1 MNPQLPMPEWQG
13 ILADSGIANLS
24 FQDSVLDTQP
34 ANSRAGL
41 YVYLSGTLHGKPS
54 FDDTKVV
61 TLLHARY
68 NEDTPTLISDLILAS
83 FDVLANAINRGESTR
98 ARTMIRSFIVNKLPL
113 FLQTN
118 YAGLIFGPLSS
129 EICIRQALGRIDP
142 LAAQSFDILSETR
155 QDFLF
160 ACALHELIPESS
172 IEDILGDVPMQNLPA
187 RGRYSKDA
195 LMNQFLAD
203 LSKIDQY
210 VGELENMEGNS
221 GAIASAIIETMHS
234 LCASNDTMT
243 LKGICNTLS
252 RKPTALDILMLFT
265 LSDSLLRPFCQILEN
280 WPDHE
285 DQGEYQPVYDEFGS
299 MLLFVT
305 ATKDRFNLK
314 LEELGVEDGDSFLP
328 KYLRS
333 SSTSRTIDNLSSHE
347 SELLGS
353 WIKGLFVTEGIS
365 DELMSACKPSEFHL
379 LIATL
384 FDQSLK
390 ACQAKMLTMETLKG
404 GLEYLLE
411 PFLLPS
417 LVSGLN
423 WFADQFW
430 ALSTSSPTIDVIMQ
444 ALHALLKPARLSN
457 ESSLIHSAVLY
468 IVAARLETSLL
479 HVQKQFPTRSDIKP
493 LLNLLPPFS
502 NSSDGKAAVRDVT
515 QWALTPRGGLLA
527 ALRSSLQA
535 LVLWSA
541 TAAATAEISAPP
553 YSFEQIRSSLQILG
567 AYKVVDVFIDEIQNA
582 NLTDIALDIVAFMLL
597 AVRHK
602 KPSEDQT
609 NGQSMLNLPMTAQ
622 AVLRLKF
629 DDTSELSKTD
639 PARANVIVRLHRRVE
654 TLSGQTAV
662 PSTAN
667 PAFMEGVTSNAQA
680 VSGNEIDDVLAEA
693 EVQTAVAQDLLN
705 AQNNPLMGMT

>member
-1 MNPQLPMPEWQG
+1 MDAQIPMPEWQG
-13 ILADSGIANLS
+13 ILADPGIENIS
-24 FQDSVLDTQP
+24 FQDSILDSP
-34 ANSRAGL
+34 PVNSRAGL
-41 YVYLSGTLHGKPS
+41 YIYLTSMLHGKPS
-54 FDDTKVV
+54 FDDAKVI
-61 TLLHARY
+61 TLLQIRY
-68 NEDTPTLISDLILAS
+68 NGDAPTLISDLILAS

-98 ARTMIRSFIVNKLPL
+98 SRTIIRSFIVNKLPS
-113 FLQTN
+113 FLHDN
-118 YAGLIFGPLSS
+118 YSGLIFGPLSP
-129 EICIRQALGRIDP
+129 EICVRQALGRIDP
-142 LAAQSFDILSETR
+142 LAAQSFDVLSETR

-187 RGRYSKDA
+187 KGRYSKA
-195 LMNQFLAD
+195 GLMEQFHSD

-221 GAIASAIIETMHS
+221 EAIAIAIVEIMHS

-252 RKPTALDILMLFT
+252 RKPTALDILMLLT
-265 LSDSLLRPFCQILEN
+265 QSDSLLQPFCQILEN

-299 MLLFVT
+299 ILLFVT
-305 ATKDRFNLK
+305 AVKDRFNLR
-314 LEELGVEDGDSFLP
+314 LDEMGIEDGDSFL
-328 KYLRS
+328 LRYMKS
-333 SSTSRTIDNLSSHE
+333 SSISRSIEELSSQE
-347 SELLGS
+347 KELLGS
-353 WIKGLFVTEGIS
+353 WIKGLFETEGIS

-390 ACQAKMLTMETLKG
+390 ASQARMLTMEALKG
-404 GLEYLLE
+404 GFEYLLE

-417 LVSGLN
+417 LVGGFN
-423 WFADQFW
+423 WFADQLW
-430 ALSTSSPTIDVIMQ
+430 ALNAGSPTVDVLMQ

-457 ESSLIHSAVLY
+457 ESSQIHGAVLY

-479 HVQKQFPTRSDIKP
+479 HLEKQFPTRSDIKP
-493 LLNLLPPFS
+493 LLNLLPPF
-502 NSSDGKAAVRDVT
+502 NDKNDGKAAVRDVT
-515 QWALTPRGGLLA
+515 QWALTPKGGLLA

-567 AYKVVDVFIDEIQNA
+567 AYKVIDVLIDEVQNA
-582 NLTDIALDIVAFMLL
+582 NLTDISLDVVALMLL

-602 KPSEDQT
+602 KPSENQP
-609 NGQSMLNLPMTAQ
+609 NGQSMLNIPMTAQ

-629 DDTSELSKTD
+629 DEAPEIFKTD
-639 PARANVIVRLHRRVE
+639 PARANVIVRLHRRVD

-662 PSTAN
+662 PATTN
-667 PAFMEGVTSNAQA
+667 PSFMEGVTNNVGT

-693 EVQTAVAQDLLN
+693 EVQTAAAQDLLN
-705 AQNNPLMGMT
+705 AQNNPLMGMA